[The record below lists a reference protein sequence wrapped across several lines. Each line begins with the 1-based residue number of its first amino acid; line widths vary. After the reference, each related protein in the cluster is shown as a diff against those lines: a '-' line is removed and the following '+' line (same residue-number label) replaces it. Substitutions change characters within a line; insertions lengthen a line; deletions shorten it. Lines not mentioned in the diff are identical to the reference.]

1 MPELSDIL
9 LDVWS
14 QVLVHDSKVVR
25 LGPETFPVIKSKKK
39 RFRQVYFV
47 FGEMSITGLEQNPE
61 TNSTWARMARTG
73 IKVMQFIHDG
83 QYIAVVA
90 AGKVTLYGKR
100 TANNKRGA
108 DQGSAEEV

>member
-1 MPELSDIL
+1 MPELSDVL

-25 LGPETFPVIKSKKK
+25 LGSEDFPVIRSKKK

-47 FGEMSITGLEQNPE
+47 FDGMSITGLEQNPD
-61 TNSTWARMARTG
+61 TKSSWAKMAREG

-83 QYIAVVA
+83 KYIGVVA
-90 AGKVTLYGKR
+90 AGEVTMYGKR
-100 TANNKRGA
+100 SGLAN
-108 DQGSAEEV
+108 